1 MQRMRLTRRYIAGDE
16 ADIERSAV
24 QPQRG
29 EAQRAGIA
37 RRQQQ
42 REGSPGCGAVAI
54 RAIPVAV
61 AAAIAITRRS
71 PTSRIGLV
79 PLPGM
84 AGAGWHPGAANA
96 SITGEVSGYGK
107 FISSPNGTSR
117 HLSS

>member
-16 ADIERSAV
+16 ADIVRSAV

-61 AAAIAITRRS
+61 AAAITRRS

-96 SITGEVSGYGK
+96 SITRKVSGYGK
-107 FISSPNGTSR
+107 FISSQNGTKR
-117 HLSS
+117 HLSR